1 MKIFNRISIKPPQN
15 SPEFLKCIQSFKSTP
30 LHRDVLDAYDKIA
43 RREEN
48 CLKVF
53 VPAHTPVSE
62 TNQRFIPMRVP
73 WKQAQSYITSLSEEQ
88 AFSRLKITY
97 PNEPETKQIELLQRA
112 GFYGDSSYPANIAVS
127 LGTLPPIPIK
137 LEFKN
142 NPQLVTAAEKGNF
155 EAVKKMLEYGA
166 DPNMRNNY
174 GATPLSWA
182 AEKGHTEMVKV
193 LLEAGADPNMKNG
206 NGSTPLGWAVYC
218 GHTDSVK
225 VLLEYGADPNIRDAT
240 GNTPLVW
247 ATHYGRTDSVKVLL
261 EYGADPNMKNEN
273 DSTPLELAAEKEKKD
288 ENFQSNIHKT
298 TAELP

>member
-15 SPEFLKCIQSFKSTP
+15 SPEFLKCIQSVKSTP

-53 VPAHTPVSE
+53 VPAHTPIRETKQRFIPMRVLNLFCVSKSCPPWE

-97 PNEPETKQIELLQRA
+97 PNEPETKQIELLQKA
-112 GFYGDSSYPANIAVS
+112 GFYGDSSCPANIAVS

-142 NPQLVTAAEKGNF
+142 NPKLKTAARKGDLK
-155 EAVKKMLEYGA
+155 AVKKMLEDGA
-166 DPNMRNNY
+166 NPNIKN
-174 GATPLSWA
+174 GSGGTPLVWA
-182 AEKGHTEMVKV
+182 AYYGHTEM
-193 LLEAGADPNMKNG
+193 
-206 NGSTPLGWAVYC
+206 
-218 GHTDSVK
+218 VK
-225 VLLEYGADPNIRDAT
+225 VLLEYGADPNMEDAT
-240 GNTPLVW
+240 GNTPLSL
-247 ATHYGRTDSVKVLL
+247 AYYGDTEMVKVLL
-261 EYGADPNMKNEN
+261 EYGADPNMKNKYGY
-273 DSTPLELAAEKEKKD
+273 TPRERVRW
-288 ENFQSNIHKT
+288 
-298 TAELP
+298 

>member
-15 SPEFLKCIQSFKSTP
+15 SPEFLKRIQSFKSTP

-48 CLKVF
+48 WLKVF
-53 VPAHTPVSE
+53 VPAHTPARE

-73 WKQAQSYITSLSEEQ
+73 WKQVQSYITSLSEEQ

-142 NPQLVTAAEKGNF
+142 NPKLVTAAEKGNF

-166 DPNMRNNY
+166 NPNMKNGDGN
-174 GATPLSWA
+174 TPLGLA

-193 LLEAGADPNMKNG
+193 LLEYGANPNMKNG
-206 NGSTPLGWAVYC
+206 NGSTPLSGATY
-218 GHTDSVK
+218 
-225 VLLEYGADPNIRDAT
+225 YGC
-240 GNTPLVW
+240 
-247 ATHYGRTDSVKVLL
+247 TDSVKVLL
-261 EYGADPNMKNEN
+261 EYGADPNMKYGNGK
-273 DSTPLELAAEKEKKD
+273 TPLSLAAKKGHT
-288 ENFQSNIHKT
+288 EIVKILNQYIAN
-298 TAELP
+298 PR